1 MLANVASKQRS
12 IAFAFAYGLQFAV
25 AGAGNTH
32 LIDLHR
38 NQQVVVLQ
46 IHSVRL
52 PDEPGYRLDD
62 GVSLHRVVISHVG
75 ADAELQS
82 PIVSHVPL
90 GYMYRV
96 NETMHI
102 ISPLTFFGV
111 TGA

>member
-1 MLANVASKQRS
+1 
-12 IAFAFAYGLQFAV
+12 LQFAV

-38 NQQVVVLQ
+38 NQQVVILQ

-62 GVSLHRVVISHVG
+62 GVSLHRVVVSHVR
-75 ADAELQS
+75 AYAELQS
-82 PIVSHVPL
+82 PIVSHVVPNML
-90 GYMYRV
+90 YDRV
-96 NETMHI
+96 NKTMHI
-102 ISPLTFFGV
+102 ISPLTFLGV

>member
-1 MLANVASKQRS
+1 MLANVASQQRS

-62 GVSLHRVVISHVG
+62 GVSLQRVVIPHVR
-75 ADAELQS
+75 AYAELQVES
-82 PIVSHVPL
+82 LVVSHVP
-90 GYMYRV
+90 R
-96 NETMHI
+96 T
-102 ISPLTFFGV
+102 
-111 TGA
+111 